1 MFARR
6 EGGVYFD
13 MPGVNR
19 QAVCWMG
26 REGVFSLLL
35 SGRSGTFN
43 YKQPTR
49 TSLVVIISIQDI
61 PLNVSLFFFHSP
73 VFSLWFSLVAFSK
86 FFKGRFSKFCVASTS
101 WDTGRLSIYCTHT
114 ECPGSACLHVA
125 VLSVI
130 QTIPLQTRYFS
141 HASRLRDSSDNSKLR
156 SVLLL

>member
-61 PLNVSLFFFHSP
+61 PLNVSLFFHSP
-73 VFSLWFSLVAFSK
+73 VFFSLIFIGC
-86 FFKGRFSKFCVASTS
+86 FFKVFQRQVFKVLRGFNLMRHRPIIDILHTYRMSWICVSTCC
-101 WDTGRLSIYCTHT
+101 G
-114 ECPGSACLHVA
+114 
-125 VLSVI
+125 
-130 QTIPLQTRYFS
+130 PLGNSNNPFADKIFLPCQ
-141 HASRLRDSSDNSKLR
+141 SSTWLEW
-156 SVLLL
+156 